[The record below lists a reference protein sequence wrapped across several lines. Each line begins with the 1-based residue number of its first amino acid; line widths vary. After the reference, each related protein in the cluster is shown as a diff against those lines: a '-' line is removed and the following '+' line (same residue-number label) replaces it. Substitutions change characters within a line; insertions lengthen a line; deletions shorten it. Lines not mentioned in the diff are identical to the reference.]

1 MTTTTLTDPTTGAG
15 TVRRGPL
22 RGLAWLVVRQ
32 HRATL
37 YCVLALVVLGAA
49 VIAYER
55 GQMIDT
61 LDAAGWPRE
70 NAPDP
75 VVSARVWNYVTL
87 ALGLLPTLLGVLVG
101 APLIAS
107 DTEQGTAQ
115 LVTTQSVARRRW
127 LIAKLTLGYCVALF
141 AGLVLSVLFT
151 WWWKPYRSVL
161 PAVWMDG
168 SVFDGTGPVLP
179 AFCLFLTAAGITIG
193 VLLRRVLMAM
203 VVTLGFSVFVNIV
216 WDRFRDGLGTSHLYT
231 YPLNAESSLGSYQ
244 DVQQLDSWVGS
255 ADGTLYGW
263 GICAKAT
270 EAAQNACVKDKGIVN
285 NVVEYLEY
293 DQMNAMQWTGAAILL
308 AATALL
314 TVFVVWRVSRR
325 PL

>member
-1 MTTTTLTDPTTGAG
+1 MTTTTLTDPSTGAG

-22 RGLAWLVVRQ
+22 RGLTWLVVRQ

-37 YCVLALVVLGAA
+37 YSALALVILGAA
-49 VIAYER
+49 VIVYQR

-61 LDAAGWPRE
+61 LDAAGWPRKS
-70 NAPDP
+70 APDE
-75 VVSARVWNYVTL
+75 VTSARILDYLTL
-87 ALGLLPTLLGVLVG
+87 ALGVLPTLLGVLVG

-115 LVTTQSVARRRW
+115 LVTTQSVPRRRW
-127 LIAKLTLGYCVALF
+127 LIAKLTLGYSVALF
-141 AGLVLSVLFT
+141 AGLVFSVLFT
-151 WWWKPYRSVL
+151 WWWKPYRSVF
-161 PAVWMDG
+161 PFVWLDG
-168 SVFDGTGPVLP
+168 SVFDSTGPVLP

-203 VVTLGFSVFVNIV
+203 VVTLGFSVFVSVV
-216 WDRFRDGLGTSHLYT
+216 WDQFRDRLGTSHMFT
-231 YPLNAESSLGSYQ
+231 YPLNAESSLGGYQ
-244 DVQQLDSWVGS
+244 DVQQLDSWVGT

-263 GICAKAT
+263 GTCAKAT

-293 DQMNAMQWTGAAILL
+293 DQMNAMQWTGAGILL